1 GPKPADRTRAS
12 PPGAL
17 RGAAGG
23 GDRNRHPFPRREPIR
38 DGSGGRHHA
47 RVLGGNDA
55 PERQRQQACIERA
68 TTAEMLAQRLALVV
82 PCVVQNHSAQLFGSR
97 RPTRDR
103 TREPEPLPEP
113 RRSVERDL
121 TERRRV
127 GEDPPTAANL
137 PDALVRFTPRVPG
150 GVSDVGQ
157 ATPEVW
163 LDLSAA

>member
-1 GPKPADRTRAS
+1 
-12 PPGAL
+12 
-17 RGAAGG
+17 
-23 GDRNRHPFPRREPIR
+23 
-38 DGSGGRHHA
+38 
-47 RVLGGNDA
+47 
-55 PERQRQQACIERA
+55 
-68 TTAEMLAQRLALVV
+68 
-82 PCVVQNHSAQLFGSR
+82 
-97 RPTRDR
+97 TRDR

-163 LDLSAA
+163 LDLSAARDPLIRAIEHFAVHVVLTLVGRAVAPTDR

>member
-1 GPKPADRTRAS
+1 AAHPAE
-12 PPGAL
+12 L
-17 RGAAGG
+17 L
-23 GDRNRHPFPRREPIR
+23 PR
-38 DGSGGRHHA
+38 
-47 RVLGGNDA
+47 
-55 PERQRQQACIERA
+55 
-68 TTAEMLAQRLALVV
+68 RLALDAPWDVK
-82 PCVVQNHSAQLFGSR
+82 NHSAQLCGGG
-97 RPTRDR
+97 RPPRDR
-103 TREPEPLPEP
+103 PREPEPLPEP